1 MYGSTDR
8 TSEVARK
15 YNKVALIKLERNMGK
30 GRALFEGIK
39 SACGDIVVFILL
51 VACKT
56 PSVRE
61 GGYASLAKGM
71 AWWKCFSMAKNKP
84 YSNENIPLYS
94 NTT

>member
-1 MYGSTDR
+1 MSRIPDFVGEIIVVDDGSTDR

-61 GGYASLAKGM
+61 GDTQG
-71 AWWKCFSMAKNKP
+71 
-84 YSNENIPLYS
+84 
-94 NTT
+94 